1 MDMHIK
7 PFEDILDNLE
17 YYDIDLPKIPTEDLL
32 EKMDIEI
39 ITIEMW
45 NNANTDTKQMHKSN
59 SWKCWNPWKIT
70 KRYVYHKILNIQNS
84 ISNNM

>member
-39 ITIEMW
+39 ISIEM
-45 NNANTDTKQMHKSN
+45 
-59 SWKCWNPWKIT
+59 
-70 KRYVYHKILNIQNS
+70 
-84 ISNNM
+84 